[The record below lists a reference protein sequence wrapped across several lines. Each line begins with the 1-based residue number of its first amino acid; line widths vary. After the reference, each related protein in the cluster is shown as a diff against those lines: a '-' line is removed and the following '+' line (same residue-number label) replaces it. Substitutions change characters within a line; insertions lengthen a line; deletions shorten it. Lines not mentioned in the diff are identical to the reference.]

1 MASQASTVVGPRVRQ
16 NYVAILVA
24 AVASF
29 LLEAGWYSAFY
40 TTWADGIGRT
50 NEWLMA
56 NSPNRALQFG
66 TALVAAGVLAASIS
80 CVTQLTGPQT
90 ALRGI
95 KTGAMLWFGIVVT
108 TWATEYIFEVR
119 PLGLWMVNLGFWL
132 VGMVIMGAIVGAW
145 KKK

>member
-80 CVTQLTGPQT
+80 CVT
-90 ALRGI
+90 
-95 KTGAMLWFGIVVT
+95 
-108 TWATEYIFEVR
+108 
-119 PLGLWMVNLGFWL
+119 
-132 VGMVIMGAIVGAW
+132 
-145 KKK
+145 